1 VLIKPEDL
9 DFEYEH
15 VFEEYLEEL
24 NSRKLA
30 VNSKIL
36 KKLQKNITKDNNN
49 HDVNEKR
56 KQAKDLIFE

>member
-1 VLIKPEDL
+1 MLIKPEDL

-49 HDVNEKR
+49 HDVKEKR